1 MNRTRA
7 LVIKATSKESS
18 FAERHEAFGELVRL
32 FQDMAY
38 ACAYGALG
46 DFGLAEDAAQ
56 EAFVMAWQRLGQLRQ
71 PEAFPGWLRR
81 IVLTEC
87 SRLRRARRLR
97 LVPLDAGAEA
107 ASNGDDPQAAA
118 ESGELRR
125 AMLVAVRSLPRRERA
140 AVMLF
145 YAEGLSQRDAG
156 EFLGVPVTT
165 VAKRLHDAKARLR
178 GALTK
183 DSKDD
188 LERRRPSRDASFAD
202 RVRAGIFD
210 CYTGRYRYELRP
222 DLLVTITRDGDKLFS
237 EAAGQK
243 SELFAHDRQ
252 GATLLASDFDGRG
265 EFVRDEQG
273 RVTHFV
279 YFEFGKEMGRAL
291 KIG

>member
-7 LVIKATSKESS
+7 LVIKATSARST
-18 FAERHEAFGELVRL
+18 FAERQEAFGELVLL

-46 DFGLAEDAAQ
+46 DFDLAEDAAQ
-56 EAFVMAWQRLGQLRQ
+56 EAFVTAWRKLGQLRQ

-87 SRLRRARRLR
+87 GRLRRKRRLR
-97 LVPLDAGAEA
+97 LDSLESVAEVP
-107 ASNGDDPQAAA
+107 SSGDDPQAASEA
-118 ESGELRR
+118 RELRR
-125 AMLVAVRSLPRRERA
+125 KLRAAVRSLPREERT
-140 AVMLF
+140 AVVLF

-156 EFLGVPVTT
+156 AFLGVPVTT
-165 VAKRLHDAKARLR
+165 VAKRLHDAKARLK
-178 GALTK
+178 GAMKK
-183 DSKDD
+183 DFKDD
-188 LERRRPSRDASFAD
+188 LKRRRPSRDASFAD
-202 RVRAGIFD
+202 KVRAGIFD

-222 DLLVTITRDGDKLFS
+222 ELVVTITREGDKLFS

-243 SELFAHDRQ
+243 NELFARGRCVSKLHARE
-252 GATLLASDFDGRG
+252 FDGRG
-265 EFVRDEQG
+265 RFVRDARG

>member
-7 LVIKATSKESS
+7 LVIKANSKDSS
-18 FAERHEAFGELVRL
+18 FAERHEAFGELVQC

-56 EAFVMAWQRLGQLRQ
+56 EAFVKAWQRLGQLRQ

-87 SRLRRARRLR
+87 GRLRRGRRMR
-97 LVPLDAGAEA
+97 LVPLDAAAEF
-107 ASNGDDPQAAA
+107 ASHGEDPQAAA

-125 AMLVAVRSLPRRERA
+125 AMLAAARSLPRRERA
-140 AVMLF
+140 AVVLF
-145 YAEGLSQRDAG
+145 YAEGLSQKDAG

-165 VAKRLHDAKARLR
+165 VAKRLHDARTRLR

-183 DSKDD
+183 DLKDD

-202 RVRAGIFD
+202 KVRAGIFD
-210 CYTGRYRYELRP
+210 CYTGSYRYELRP
-222 DLLVTITRDGDKLFS
+222 DLLVTITREGDKLFS

-243 SELFAHDRQ
+243 NELFARDRK
-252 GATLLASDFDGRG
+252 GDVLLASEFDGRG
-265 EFVRDEQG
+265 EFAKDARG

-291 KIG
+291 KIS